1 VQQVAFT
8 RGVPSLDLLP
18 VDELRAC
25 AQAAL
30 EREPGV
36 ALGYGPGA
44 GHAGLREWIAGR
56 HGVSADQVV
65 CTNGSLQAL
74 EFVAEA
80 LLADRPRRRAMVEA
94 PTYDR
99 AILVLRRAGAE
110 VTGVSLD
117 GDGLDVDALEQ
128 AIERDGPPA
137 FVYVIPN
144 FQNPSGTTLS
154 ADRRT
159 RLAEVAR
166 ANDMWIVEDDPY
178 GLLRFRGEPL
188 TALRELAPE
197 RTIALSSFTKTVAP
211 GLRVGYAV
219 APEGL
224 APVLAGRAT
233 TTYISPSMLSQST
246 LAAYCAS
253 GAFEPWVEQATAELA
268 RRCDAMLE
276 ALEAGFP
283 AGVAPR
289 RPDGGYFVWVD
300 LPESVDTTDLLPRA
314 TAEGVPYVKGAD
326 FFADGGGHHAM
337 RLAYSAVGT
346 DAIADGIA
354 RLAATVDGALA
365 AA

>member
-25 AQAAL
+25 AQTAL
-30 EREPGV
+30 DREPGV

-44 GHAGLREWIAGR
+44 GHPGLREWIAGR

-80 LLADRPRRRAMVEA
+80 LLADRPRRPAVVEA

-110 VTGVSLD
+110 VTGVPVD
-117 GDGLDVDALEQ
+117 ADGLDVGALE
-128 AIERDGPPA
+128 ASIEREGPPA

-154 ADRRT
+154 AARRT
-159 RLAEVAR
+159 RLAELAR
-166 ANDMWIVEDDPY
+166 THDLWLVEDDPY

-188 TALRELAPE
+188 TPLRELAPE
-197 RTIALSSFTKTVAP
+197 RTVAMSSFTKTVAP

-219 APEGL
+219 APDGL
-224 APVLAGRAT
+224 APALAGRAT
-233 TTYISPSMLSQST
+233 STYISPSMLSQST

-253 GAFEPWVEQATAELA
+253 GAFDPWVQRATAELS
-268 RRCDAMLE
+268 RRCDVMLE

-283 AGVAPR
+283 AGVEPR

-300 LPESVDTTDLLPRA
+300 LPESVDTTELLPRA
-314 TAEGVPYVKGAD
+314 TADGVPYVSGAD
-326 FFADGGGHHAM
+326 FFADGGGRHSM
-337 RLAYSAVGT
+337 RLAYSAVGPE
-346 DAIADGIA
+346 AIADGIA
-354 RLAATVDGALA
+354 RLATTVDGALA

>member
-18 VDELRAC
+18 VDDLRAS
-25 AQAAL
+25 AQDAL

-36 ALGYGPGA
+36 ALAYGTGA
-44 GHAGLREWIAGR
+44 GHPGLRSWIAGR

-74 EFVAEA
+74 EFVAEV
-80 LLADRPRRRAMVEA
+80 LLADRPRRRAVVEA

-110 VTGVSLD
+110 VTGVPVD
-117 GDGLDVDALEQ
+117 GEGLDVDALEE
-128 AIERDGPPA
+128 AIDRDGPPA

-154 ADRRT
+154 ARRRA
-159 RLAEVAR
+159 RLAALAER
-166 ANDMWIVEDDPY
+166 HDLWIVEDDPY
-178 GLLRFRGEPL
+178 GLLRFRGEAATP
-188 TALRELAPE
+188 LRELAPG

-219 APEGL
+219 APEEL
-224 APVLAGRAT
+224 ASMLAGRASS
-233 TTYISPSMLSQST
+233 TYISPSMLSQST

-253 GAFEPWVEQATAELA
+253 GAFEPWVERATAELA
-268 RRCDAMLE
+268 RRCQAMLD

-300 LPESVDTTDLLPRA
+300 LPESVDTTALLPQA
-314 TAEGVPYVKGAD
+314 TAQGVPYVKGAD
-326 FFADGGGHHAM
+326 FFADGGGRHAM
-337 RLAYSAVGT
+337 RLAYSAVGP
-346 DAIADGIA
+346 DAIAEGIA
-354 RLAATVDGALA
+354 RLAATVEGALA